1 MKYTSKE
8 LSDNVNVSGGHPL
21 VELAWLAGGLVS
33 IIAAIW
39 LCLFLVTELVIPR
52 VPVDVEVWAGNH
64 LLGKQSHRENPVAAR
79 VLRRLLAALPGDST
93 LRRYKF
99 SVTVA
104 ENDTVNALALPG
116 GRIVVFSG
124 LLKQIR
130 SENELAMVLGHEL
143 GHFAH
148 RDHLRGLGRG
158 LGIALAVA
166 MIFGRDSAAAGFST
180 NLVHGLE
187 MRYSRRQEK
196 NADAFGL
203 DLLVPGYG
211 HAGGA
216 TDFFSRL
223 AGESGG
229 KAAYILASHPHPEDR
244 ISALKKV
251 IGEKGYRVGAGVP
264 FPGLNGDTR

>member
-1 MKYTSKE
+1 MKYNPKE
-8 LSDNVNVSGGHPL
+8 LSGNVNVSGGHPL
-21 VELAWLAGGLVS
+21 TELAWLAGGLFA

-39 LCLFLVTELVIPR
+39 LGLFLVAELVIPR

-64 LLGKQSHRENPVAAR
+64 LLSKQSHRDNPAVTR
-79 VLRRLLAALPGDST
+79 VLQHLLAGLPGDST
-93 LRRYKF
+93 LRRYEL

-104 ENDTVNALALPG
+104 DNDMVNALALPG
-116 GRIVVFSG
+116 GRIVIFSG

-158 LGIALAVA
+158 LGIALGMA

-187 MRYSRRQEK
+187 MRYSQRQER

-203 DLLVPGYG
+203 DLLVAGYG

-216 TDFFSRL
+216 IDFFSRL
-223 AGESGG
+223 AGESGS

-244 ISALKKV
+244 ISALKKM
-251 IGEKGYRVGAGVP
+251 IGEKGYRVAPGVP
-264 FPGLNGDTR
+264 FPGLKGDDR